1 MKVPTYQAQLQRPR
15 HGQALPLTAQLNAS
29 AMAAPA
35 IAHAEFGKQIA
46 GVGSEIA
53 EFGLKR
59 AQVGAESEAAEA
71 AGQMEV
77 DLADLEARMLRN
89 PNMSKAEGEYRAQSQ
104 IIIDSYKATM
114 SNRLARG
121 AFDAAAVRIQSRG
134 LLSFTKL
141 NNKRVVEAAAANL
154 SNVTNEHLK
163 AVSDPDS
170 SDIARQLAYV
180 RAVRAIVD
188 AEGDI
193 GALKRQE
200 LIAQLHVDVATNTAL
215 SYINGEQVSPADLVK
230 ELEPWRNVFN
240 PPAEDTS
247 SLPFGPVRYDAAQLA
262 AQFREGTSHDVILK
276 MARENLTPEQI
287 NEVAT
292 TIEKIAARRALA
304 ANDRRNQAEATAK
317 RKDEEIG
324 RAIMFGDG
332 SLEAKWDAFKL
343 ISESVHLSVGTLTAL
358 RNYLAG
364 GATVDIDADVGAA
377 VLQIRSGEITTD
389 MQLLETIGLEDWTI
403 TYETITKL
411 LLPLITQTT
420 GESGA
425 QVNFTRALNWG
436 EAELGYDAS
445 MAAGGFILG
454 DAGKKALRFTAE
466 MLEWQYDENKPI
478 TDAMLK
484 AREVVKRLKAEGNP
498 KAESRLIMLMAAYR
512 AVLAKDD
519 PTATEI
525 ANAKTVLAA
534 AMVATGM
541 VTAIAAMQPDF
552 DPEAVI
558 RARRAADDEQ

>member
-1 MKVPTYQAQLQRPR
+1 MKVPTYEAQLQRPR
-15 HGQALPLTAQLNAS
+15 KGQALPLTAQLSAS

-89 PNMSKAEGEYRAQSQ
+89 PNMSEAEGGYRVQSQ

-141 NNKRVVEAAAANL
+141 NNARVVEAAAANL
-154 SNVTNEHLK
+154 RNVTNEHLK

-193 GALKRQE
+193 GPLERQK
-200 LIAQLHVDVATNTAL
+200 LIAQLHVDVAVNTLA
-215 SYINGEQVSPADLVK
+215 SYINGEQVSSADLVK

-304 ANDRRNQAEATAK
+304 ANDRRSQDDAAAK

-364 GATVDIDADVGAA
+364 GATVNIDADVGAA

-425 QVNFTRALNWG
+425 QVSFTRALNWG
-436 EAELGYDAS
+436 EAELGFNAS
-445 MAAGGFILG
+445 MAEGGFLFG
-454 DAGKKALRFTAE
+454 DAPEKALKFQAE
-466 MLEWQYDENKPI
+466 MLEWQYDKKHSIKDPMVMAKTI
-478 TDAMLK
+478 VD
-484 AREVVKRLKAEGNP
+484 RLKAEGNP
-498 KAESRLIMLMAAYR
+498 SALTHLPVLATAYR
-512 AVLAKDD
+512 AALVNGDAKKIADARMVLI
-519 PTATEI
+519 TAMTEGGLVTPL
-525 ANAKTVLAA
+525 NASKT
-534 AMVATGM
+534 G
-541 VTAIAAMQPDF
+541 F
-552 DPEAVI
+552 DPLAI
-558 RARRAADDEQ
+558 IDGP